1 MVSVHGIISFFEDES
16 SHAVGAGLQA
26 YQCQVGSYIDGT
38 SGSRAH
44 VPVVDLAL
52 LFTSRRTIT
61 DTQSNLETT
70 NNEDPKAESGDAERG
85 VFFRLEIPGVA
96 VSRLGMSW
104 VSNMFLSR
112 RSRDKLWWC
121 EYYVY
126 LRTRAD
132 RNHHGIGE
140 TQIPERISILRAK
153 TLGGAL
159 AEIVHDDMGAVI

>member
-1 MVSVHGIISFFEDES
+1 MASVHGIISFFEDES

-44 VPVVDLAL
+44 VPVIDLAL
-52 LFTSRRTIT
+52 LVTSWRTII

-85 VFFRLEIPGVA
+85 VFFRLEVPGVA

-104 VSNMFLSR
+104 VSKVFLSR
-112 RSRDKLWWC
+112 R
-121 EYYVY
+121 
-126 LRTRAD
+126 
-132 RNHHGIGE
+132 NHHKIWC
-140 TQIPERISILRAK
+140 ILCVLTHAR
-153 TLGGAL
+153 
-159 AEIVHDDMGAVI
+159 